1 MGIRILKENKVKREW
16 ERTVYTNFK
25 NCNNIR
31 IFLLPPS
38 MRAMYAH
45 VCKPRD
51 KEKIRFSTLL
61 EYRSVSVYLVIQEL
75 STWIHI
81 LLFFYFMT
89 DLKFCVLARHSVV
102 NQSTPFVVFSQIYC
116 VSTIDN
122 YNKI

>member
-1 MGIRILKENKVKREW
+1 
-16 ERTVYTNFK
+16 
-25 NCNNIR
+25 
-31 IFLLPPS
+31 
-38 MRAMYAH
+38 MRAIYAH

-75 STWIHI
+75 STWIHT

-102 NQSTPFVVFSQIYC
+102 TQSTAVVVFSKFIVYQQLIITIKYNGRKIYFHIL
-116 VSTIDN
+116 VVFH
-122 YNKI
+122 YNE